1 MQRDLF
7 SSADFSLDRGHRHGS
22 SEPVN
27 PMSTSR
33 ERVRSLPILVKRQD
47 GWHLDW
53 IDVVD
58 GSSRPERR
66 LTARAQGHLEEDGQ

>member
-7 SSADFSLDRGHRHGS
+7 SSAGFSLDRDYRRGS

-27 PMSTSR
+27 PMSTSP
-33 ERVRSLPILVKRQD
+33 ERDRSLPILLERQD

-58 GSSRPERR
+58 IGSRR
-66 LTARAQGHLEEDGQ
+66 ARRANAHAHDDLEEGGQ

>member
-7 SSADFSLDRGHRHGS
+7 SCADFSLDRGYRRGGS
-22 SEPVN
+22 APAN
-27 PMSTSR
+27 AMSTPR
-33 ERVRSLPILVKRQD
+33 ERVRSLPILVERQD

-58 GSSRPERR
+58 SSSRPARR
-66 LTARAQGHLEEDGQ
+66 LTTRAEGHLEEDGQ